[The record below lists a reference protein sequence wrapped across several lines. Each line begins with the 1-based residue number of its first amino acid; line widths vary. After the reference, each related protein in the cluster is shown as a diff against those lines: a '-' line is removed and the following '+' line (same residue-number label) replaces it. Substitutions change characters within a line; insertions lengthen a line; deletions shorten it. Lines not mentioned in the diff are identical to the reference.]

1 MHNTFTISQMLPTLI
16 KHLKRIS
23 TIFSNVWVIL
33 THKNCQYCA
42 LKKGEREKRNVSVFK
57 LVLKIKSIIIK
68 IT

>member
-42 LKKGEREKRNVSVFK
+42 LKKEKEKREM
-57 LVLKIKSIIIK
+57 
-68 IT
+68 